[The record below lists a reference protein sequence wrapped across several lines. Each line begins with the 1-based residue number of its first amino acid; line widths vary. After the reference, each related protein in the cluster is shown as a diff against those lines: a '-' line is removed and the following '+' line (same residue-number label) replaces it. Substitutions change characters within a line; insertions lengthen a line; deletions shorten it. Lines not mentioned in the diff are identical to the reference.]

1 MQTMQTMQT
10 DYKIGQ
16 EVVITGPGGFGYN
29 NRIGQKGKIDNVDED
44 SVLVKFDTPDEH
56 IGFTDGWFYFD
67 AVAPVNSAP
76 IEITVESAINF
87 LISKG
92 YQLTIQKGN

>member
-1 MQTMQTMQT
+1 MQTQET

-16 EVVITGPGGFGYN
+16 EVVITGHGGFGYH
-29 NRIGQKGKIDNVDED
+29 NRIGQKGKIDIVDEV
-44 SVLVKFDTPDEH
+44 SVLVKFDTPEE
-56 IGFTDGWFYFD
+56 GTRLTDGWFYFD
-67 AVAPVNSAP
+67 AVTPINSAP

-92 YQLTIQKGN
+92 YQVIINKVN

>member
-1 MQTMQTMQT
+1 MQTQET

-16 EVVITGPGGFGYN
+16 EVVITGRGGHGYE
-29 NRIGQKGKIDNVDED
+29 NRIGQKGKIDIVDEI
-44 SVLVKFDTPDEH
+44 SVLVKFDTPEKDT
-56 IGFTDGWFYFD
+56 GFTDGWFYFN
-67 AVAPVNSAP
+67 AVTPINSAP

-92 YQLTIQKGN
+92 YQLTIQKVN